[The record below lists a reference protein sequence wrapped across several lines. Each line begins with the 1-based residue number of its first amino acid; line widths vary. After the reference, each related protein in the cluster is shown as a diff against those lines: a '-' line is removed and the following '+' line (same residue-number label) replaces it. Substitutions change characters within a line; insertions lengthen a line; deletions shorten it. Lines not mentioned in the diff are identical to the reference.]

1 MEKKEIALIEIGH
14 SIHIEVKVDLE
25 VPIDIFIFYI
35 YLWSGEFRLIE
46 FCVS

>member
-14 SIHIEVKVDLE
+14 SIYIEVKVDLE

-35 YLWSGEFRLIE
+35 LIWSGEFRLIE